1 MEKPL
6 VSVICLCYNHARFV
20 REAVE
25 SVLNQSYKNV
35 QVIVADDASTDNSI
49 EEIHSLKATYASIE
63 LLLFPK
69 NLGNCKAFNA
79 ALKLAKGEFVID
91 FATDDVMMPDRIEK
105 QVSFFERLT
114 PTVGVVYTDAV
125 YINEDG
131 KFIRNHFEYLF
142 HKELISHIP
151 QGDVYRDVLTTY
163 FIPGPTMMI
172 RREVFAALGGY
183 DESLSYE
190 DFDFWVRSSRIY
202 RYAFLKERLTSIRK
216 LKSSMSTGWYVPGDK
231 QLHSTFLICKKAQQ
245 LNRDDGDDQA
255 LITRVRYEFRQS
267 VLSGNHT
274 EASLFYALLKELNGV
289 RLAERTLRVLGR
301 TGIPLAPLR
310 KLYHRMKYS

>member
-6 VSVICLCYNHARFV
+6 VSVICLCYNHRRFV

-25 SVLNQSYKNV
+25 SVLNQSYKNL
-35 QVIVADDASTDNSI
+35 QIIVADDASTDNSVEAI
-49 EEIHSLKATYASIE
+49 QSLKATYPSIE
-63 LLLFPK
+63 LLLLPK
-69 NLGNCKAFNA
+69 NLGNCKAFNE
-79 ALKLAKGEFVID
+79 ALKLVNGEFVID
-91 FATDDVMMPDRIEK
+91 FSTDDAMMPNRIER
-105 QVSFFERLT
+105 QVAFFGRLT

-142 HKELISHIP
+142 QKELVSHIP

-172 RREVFAALGGY
+172 RRDVFAALGGY

-202 RYAFLKERLTSIRK
+202 RYAFLNERLTSIRK
-216 LKSSMSTGWYVPGDK
+216 LKSSMSAGLYVPGDK
-231 QLHSTFLICKKAQQ
+231 QLHSTYLICKKAQQ
-245 LNRDDGDDQA
+245 LNRDKGDEQA

-274 EASLFYALLKELNGV
+274 EALLFYDLLKELKGV
-289 RLAERTLRVLGR
+289 RWAERTLKLFDH

-310 KLYHRMKYS
+310 KLYHRIKYE